1 MSRRRGARPAGDPNA
16 TFIGDYFGNT
26 FDGTTSISTSVS
38 TFDDGTNPNHYQ
50 QQVVAT
56 VATP

>member
-1 MSRRRGARPAGDPNA
+1 LSSPLRFCVCRPTA

-26 FDGTTSISTSVS
+26 FNGTTSVSTSVS